1 MEEDRLALPVV
12 AAGCGRR
19 ASQTVS
25 SDECADGEW
34 SQCGVLEG
42 ARVQFSPRAGSP

>member
-12 AAGCGRR
+12 AAGGRR

-25 SDECADGEW
+25 SGECADGER
-34 SQCGVLEG
+34 SQCGVEVG
-42 ARVQFSPRAGSP
+42 VRVRFFPVAGSP

>member
-12 AAGCGRR
+12 AAGGRR
-19 ASQTVS
+19 AFQTVS

-34 SQCGVLEG
+34 SQCGVEEG
-42 ARVQFSPRAGSP
+42 ARVRFSPRAGSP

>member
-12 AAGCGRR
+12 AAGGRR
-19 ASQTVS
+19 ASQAVS
-25 SDECADGEW
+25 SDECVDGEW